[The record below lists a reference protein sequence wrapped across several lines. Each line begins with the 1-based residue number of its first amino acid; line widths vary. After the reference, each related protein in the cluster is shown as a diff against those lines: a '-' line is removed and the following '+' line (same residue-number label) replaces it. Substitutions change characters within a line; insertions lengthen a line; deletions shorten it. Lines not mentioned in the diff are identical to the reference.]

1 MGKCKE
7 KKLMIFLV
15 EIKNDD
21 LIFVSCELKK
31 KNCGLRGGDSPIL
44 KIKWECSLNLSCL
57 KFTPVAEIVLISE
70 IYTR

>member
-1 MGKCKE
+1 LGKCKE

-31 KNCGLRGGDSPIL
+31 KIVACGGGIP
-44 KIKWECSLNLSCL
+44 
-57 KFTPVAEIVLISE
+57 P
-70 IYTR
+70 Y